1 MTKAVTLAN
10 LASGEA
16 LTIDETNDRI
26 GIASTAPSASVD
38 VNQSIL
44 LDGNSG
50 VVTATSFVGDGS
62 SLTGIANTAI
72 IAANQLT
79 VTGVVTAAS
88 FAGDGSALT
97 GVANTD
103 FVVSTA
109 TTTARL
115 VVTNGVNVSGVTT
128 TGGLSNTITSGNV
141 IALMDSTNNS
151 QNHRVRINS
160 QGTSS
165 STSLAISNSNANNQS
180 SIVHGND
187 GGLTI
192 RSDQTAG
199 AEPTTGTAKI
209 TIDGTSG
216 NVSIGA
222 TLQIGIGKSINFG
235 STQKAF
241 IQGHSVGVGTTTTAG
256 RNAGLGTAAG
266 TIVFNSESLQL
277 QVYNGDAWEK
287 ITGDPI
293 TATGGSASPTSRSGF
308 VVHTFTGSGSF
319 QVTAGRGDVEYV
331 IYGGGAGGAGHAGGG
346 GGGAGGVMSGTI
358 PALGP
363 GTYTVTVG
371 GGGAGGPT
379 SNNHV
384 GGSGENSSIAVPTG
398 KGGTIL
404 AYGGGG
410 GRDNRNTDGQG
421 GAGGGASGV
430 YPGGIGAYGYNPTTP
445 SPDLNPALQPLHP
458 YPITQGYNGGARI
471 APGMQGGGGGGT
483 GAGAAPDNSVST
495 NAPDGGD
502 GTTFT
507 ITGSSV
513 TKGGGGGG
521 GAHVPGASGGEG
533 GSGGGADGSPQ
544 GPDQKA
550 PSASANTASG
560 GGGGGGTQGS
570 APSSGG
576 DGGSGIIYLAYPST

>member
-38 VNQSIL
+38 VKQTIL

-115 VVTNGVNVSGVTT
+115 VVTNGVNVSGLTT

-165 STSLAISNSNANNQS
+165 STSLVISNSNANNQS

-235 STQKAF
+235 NVQKAF
-241 IQGHSVGVGTTTTAG
+241 IQEHSVGVGTTTTAG
-256 RNAGLGTAAG
+256 RNAGLGTAPG
-266 TIVFNSESLQL
+266 TIIFNS
-277 QVYNGDAWEK
+277 
-287 ITGDPI
+287 
-293 TATGGSASPTSRSGF
+293 
-308 VVHTFTGSGSF
+308 
-319 QVTAGRGDVEYV
+319 
-331 IYGGGAGGAGHAGGG
+331 
-346 GGGAGGVMSGTI
+346 
-358 PALGP
+358 
-363 GTYTVTVG
+363 
-371 GGGAGGPT
+371 
-379 SNNHV
+379 
-384 GGSGENSSIAVPTG
+384 
-398 KGGTIL
+398 
-404 AYGGGG
+404 
-410 GRDNRNTDGQG
+410 
-421 GAGGGASGV
+421 
-430 YPGGIGAYGYNPTTP
+430 TTKF
-445 SPDLNPALQPLHP
+445 L
-458 YPITQGYNGGARI
+458 
-471 APGMQGGGGGGT
+471 
-483 GAGAAPDNSVST
+483 
-495 NAPDGGD
+495 
-502 GTTFT
+502 
-507 ITGSSV
+507 
-513 TKGGGGGG
+513 
-521 GAHVPGASGGEG
+521 
-533 GSGGGADGSPQ
+533 
-544 GPDQKA
+544 
-550 PSASANTASG
+550 
-560 GGGGGGTQGS
+560 
-570 APSSGG
+570 
-576 DGGSGIIYLAYPST
+576 

>member
-16 LTIDETNDRI
+16 LTVDETNDRI

-38 VNQSIL
+38 VKQTIL

-79 VTGVVTAAS
+79 VTGVVTATS

-97 GVANTD
+97 GIANTAIIAANQL
-103 FVVSTA
+103 T
-109 TTTARL
+109 
-115 VVTNGVNVSGVTT
+115 VTGVTT
-128 TGGLSNTITSGNV
+128 TGGLNNTITSGNV

-180 SIVHGND
+180 SIVHGSD

-235 STQKAF
+235 NTQKAF
-241 IQGHSVGVGTTTTAG
+241 VQEHAVGVGTTTTTG

-266 TIVFNSESLQL
+266 TMIFNSDTAQL
-277 QVYNGDAWEK
+277 QVYDGNAWRRAAGDT
-287 ITGDPI
+287 IS
-293 TATGGSASPTSRSGF
+293 ATGGSKDTTTRTGF
-308 VVHTFTGSGSF
+308 AVHTFTGSGSLTISSG
-319 QVTAGRGDVEYV
+319 VGDIEYV
-331 IYGGGAGGAGHAGGG
+331 IYGGGGGGGGHAGGG
-346 GGGAGGVMSGTI
+346 GGGAGGVRSGTI
-358 PALGP
+358 SALGP
-363 GTYTVTVG
+363 GAYTVTIG
-371 GGGAGGPT
+371 PGGSGGGASSPAPGADGG
-379 SNNHV
+379 
-384 GGSGENSSIAVPTG
+384 NSSVAFPSPH
-398 KGGTIL
+398 GGTIIG
-404 AYGGGG
+404 YGGGG
-410 GRDNRNTDGQG
+410 GRDNTNSGGDG

-430 YPGGIGAYGYNPTTP
+430 QAGGVGAYGFGPTTP
-445 SPDLNPALQPLHP
+445 SPALNPALQPLHP

-471 APGMQGGGGGGT
+471 SPGYQGGGGGGT
-483 GAGAAPDNSVST
+483 GAGAAPDNSIST
-495 NAPDGGD
+495 NAPNGGN

-507 ITGSSV
+507 ITGASV

-521 GAHVPGASGGEG
+521 GAHNPTFSGGEG
-533 GSGGGADGSPQ
+533 GSGGGADGSPA
-544 GPDQKA
+544 GPNVKA

-560 GGGGGGTQGS
+560 AGGGGGSTGEN
-570 APSSGG
+570 PSSGG
-576 DGGSGIIYLAYPST
+576 DGGSGIIYLAYSTD

>member
-16 LTIDETNDRI
+16 LTVDETNDRI

-38 VNQSIL
+38 VKQTIL

-192 RSDQTAG
+192 
-199 AEPTTGTAKI
+199 
-209 TIDGTSG
+209 
-216 NVSIGA
+216 
-222 TLQIGIGKSINFG
+222 
-235 STQKAF
+235 
-241 IQGHSVGVGTTTTAG
+241 
-256 RNAGLGTAAG
+256 
-266 TIVFNSESLQL
+266 
-277 QVYNGDAWEK
+277 
-287 ITGDPI
+287 
-293 TATGGSASPTSRSGF
+293 
-308 VVHTFTGSGSF
+308 
-319 QVTAGRGDVEYV
+319 
-331 IYGGGAGGAGHAGGG
+331 
-346 GGGAGGVMSGTI
+346 
-358 PALGP
+358 
-363 GTYTVTVG
+363 
-371 GGGAGGPT
+371 
-379 SNNHV
+379 
-384 GGSGENSSIAVPTG
+384 
-398 KGGTIL
+398 
-404 AYGGGG
+404 
-410 GRDNRNTDGQG
+410 
-421 GAGGGASGV
+421 
-430 YPGGIGAYGYNPTTP
+430 
-445 SPDLNPALQPLHP
+445 
-458 YPITQGYNGGARI
+458 
-471 APGMQGGGGGGT
+471 
-483 GAGAAPDNSVST
+483 
-495 NAPDGGD
+495 
-502 GTTFT
+502 
-507 ITGSSV
+507 
-513 TKGGGGGG
+513 
-521 GAHVPGASGGEG
+521 
-533 GSGGGADGSPQ
+533 
-544 GPDQKA
+544 
-550 PSASANTASG
+550 
-560 GGGGGGTQGS
+560 
-570 APSSGG
+570 
-576 DGGSGIIYLAYPST
+576 